1 MENLSLYAELL
12 EAASNANSA
21 FIKSEMAINDG
32 NVEDSQK
39 YSKDGQVLIR
49 ALIKDTFNEIDELG
63 ENKGDINDYDYPNNF
78 ELIKSLNDISI
89 AVGALLAA
97 QEDENIINII
107 LPSLFKAANT
117 TKEIFISLFEN

>member
-39 YSKDGQVLIR
+39 YSKDGQVLVR